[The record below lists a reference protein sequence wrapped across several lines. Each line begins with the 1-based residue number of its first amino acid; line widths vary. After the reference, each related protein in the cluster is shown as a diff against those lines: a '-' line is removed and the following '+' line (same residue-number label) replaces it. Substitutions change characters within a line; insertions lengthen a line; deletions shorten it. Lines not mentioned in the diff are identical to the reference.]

1 MSRFEQF
8 TVSVFSITRYWNKI
22 ASEEMRGL
30 GLKGSYALYLITL
43 SSVKEEITAARLSE
57 LTQRDKADVSRAIAQ
72 FQQQGLVEEYGDNR
86 YRAPIVLTEK
96 GKNLT
101 RQIRKKAE
109 HALKM
114 AGDGLSEEM
123 RQDMYRALEIIA
135 SNLKDMSEDKPNLD

>member
-1 MSRFEQF
+1 M
-8 TVSVFSITRYWNKI
+8 
-22 ASEEMRGL
+22 
-30 GLKGSYALYLITL
+30 
-43 SSVKEEITAARLSE
+43 
-57 LTQRDKADVSRAIAQ
+57 
-72 FQQQGLVEEYGDNR
+72 EEYGENR

-114 AGDGLSEEM
+114 AGDGLSEQM
-123 RQDMYRALEIIA
+123 RRDMYQALEIIA